1 LPGPSEFREL
11 VSGRRRGLGATLAR
25 AGLGV
30 LEWPYAAAIRWRNS
44 RYDRGRA
51 QIVRIEV
58 PVISVGNITLGGTG
72 KTPAVE
78 WLARWFT
85 DQGVRVGLVSRGYG
99 AKPGQVN
106 DEALELARKLPDVPH
121 VLDPNRVRGARQVV
135 REFGCRLVLLDDA
148 FQHRRIARDLDI
160 VLVDALEPYG
170 FGHVFPRG
178 TLREPLSGWSRAD
191 VVMLTRAELASE
203 TQRAAIH
210 QRVRQLSPAAIWVE
224 ATHAP
229 QCLQSASGE
238 RQLLDTLK
246 GHRIAAFCGIGN
258 PAGFRHALADCGFQI
273 AAMREFA
280 DHFAY
285 SPGDIESLARWSN
298 ELGVA
303 GVVCTCKDLVKV
315 TMPWSGRAPLW
326 ALSSQLRIS
335 SGLDLLEAVLHP
347 LAERA
352 KAIV

>member
-11 VSGRRRGLGATLAR
+11 VSGRRRGLKATLAR
-25 AGLGV
+25 AGLSI

-44 RYDRGRA
+44 RYDHGRA
-51 QIVRIEV
+51 QIVRVEV

-72 KTPAVE
+72 KTPTVE
-78 WLARWFT
+78 WLARWFA

-99 AKPGQVN
+99 AIPGQVN
-106 DEALELARKLPDVPH
+106 DEARELARKLPDVPH
-121 VLDPNRVRGARQVV
+121 VLDPDRVRGARQVV
-135 REFGCRLVLLDDA
+135 REFGCKLVLLDDA

-191 VVMLTRAELASE
+191 VVILTRAELVSFSE
-203 TQRAAIH
+203 RFAIR
-210 QRVRQLSPAAIWVE
+210 QRVWQHAPNAIWVE

-229 QCLQSASGE
+229 QCLESVGGE
-238 RQLLDTLK
+238 RHSLDTLK
-246 GHRIAAFCGIGN
+246 GRPIAAFCGLGN
-258 PAGFRHALADCGFQI
+258 PAGFRHALAGCGFQI

-285 SPGDIESLARWSN
+285 SPADIESLARWSD

-315 TMPWSGRAPLW
+315 TVQWTGRAPLW
-326 ALSSQLRIS
+326 ALSSQLQIS
-335 SGLDLLEAVLHP
+335 SGLVLLEAVLRP

-352 KAIV
+352 KAVG